1 MHALLEQPQDGAIVR
16 ATPALIAGLE
26 GAPARAK
33 ATLLICLNL
42 RAGLLNMTLPNGRT
56 LAFGDGVGPSVA
68 MHVRDWRFADRVL
81 SDGDIGFGEGF
92 AAGDWD
98 TPDLAALLSFL
109 ADNAE
114 RISRIFRG
122 NPIAQAVHYVRHL
135 LRDNSREGAKRNIHA
150 HYDLGND
157 FYRLWLD
164 PSMTYSAAFYEK
176 PSLTLAQ
183 AQRAK
188 YANLA
193 RMTSISADHKVIEV
207 GCGWGGFAEF
217 AAREIGCHVTGI
229 TISREQL
236 AYGQKRIFDAGLN
249 EKVSLEYCDYRDLK
263 GAYDRAISIE
273 MFEAVGE
280 KYWPGYFAK
289 LHEILKPGGA
299 AGLQVITIDEKWFEG
314 YRRRADFIQ
323 RYVFPGGMLPSPT
336 VLAARARDAGF
347 SAGQR
352 MTFGLDYARTLAEW
366 HKAFEHAWPE
376 LSQGRFDARFK
387 RLWTYYLAYCE
398 AGFRS
403 KSIDVEQTVFHRG

>member
-1 MHALLEQPQDGAIVR
+1 MTDQTMPEPYPAPNLAGGLRRMPLAARLALKGLSRLSIGTLRVNLPDGRSLRFAGTQPG
-16 ATPALIAGLE
+16 GE
-26 GAPARAK
+26 G
-33 ATLLICLNL
+33 TIN
-42 RAGLLNMTLPNGRT
+42 
-56 LAFGDGVGPSVA
+56 
-68 MHVRDWRFADRVL
+68 VRDWATFSRALRGGSL
-81 SDGDIGFGEGF
+81 GF
-92 AAGDWD
+92 AEAYLDGLWES
-98 TPDLAALLSFL
+98 PDLAEVLCIASL
-109 ADNAE
+109 NAE
-114 RISRIFRG
+114 AMGGVARG
-122 NPIAQAVHYVRHL
+122 TFVVNALARLHHL
-135 LRDNSREGAKRNIHA
+135 LRPNTKKGSERNIHA

-157 FYRLWLD
+157 FYGLWLD
-164 PSMTYSAAFYEK
+164 PSMTYSAAIYEK
-176 PSLTLAQ
+176 PSMTLAE

-193 RMTSISADHKVIEV
+193 RMTGIAPGHKVIEV

-263 GAYDRAISIE
+263 GSFDRAISIE

-299 AGLQVITIDEKWFEG
+299 AGLQVITIDDKWFES

-336 VLAARARDAGF
+336 VLASRARDAGF
-347 SAGQR
+347 STGAR

-366 HKAFEHAWPE
+366 HKAFEAAWPE
-376 LSQGRFDARFK
+376 LSQSRFDARFK